1 MSAGTGI
8 FDVAAIAAALPA
20 SAETLLADTYLT
32 DREAASARVFRVYR
46 PTPPH
51 YHATCD
57 EYLYCLSGRGTFW
70 MGDAATVAD
79 FGPGQ
84 LLVFARGTV
93 HAMPEI
99 FSGDPVTF
107 LSIDTPRRAPTD
119 IVFVDSRDGSPAS
132 FMARNAAGS

>member
-1 MSAGTGI
+1 MAEAGTGI
-8 FDVAAIAAALPA
+8 FDVAALAAALPD
-20 SAETLLADTYLT
+20 SAKTLLVDTYLT

-57 EYLYCLSGRGTFW
+57 EYLYCLSG
-70 MGDAATVAD
+70 
-79 FGPGQ
+79 Q
-84 LLVFARGTV
+84 GTV

-99 FSGDPVTF
+99 TPGAPVVF

-119 IVFVDSRDGSPAS
+119 IVFVNPEDGSPAT
-132 FMARNAAGS
+132 FMARNVEA